1 MHLVMLLIVGD
12 INAVDMYVGLPAYF
26 YDIYLCLLD
35 GRPS

>member
-1 MHLVMLLIVGD
+1 MLLIVGD
-12 INAVDMYVGLPAYF
+12 INVIDMYVGFTTYF